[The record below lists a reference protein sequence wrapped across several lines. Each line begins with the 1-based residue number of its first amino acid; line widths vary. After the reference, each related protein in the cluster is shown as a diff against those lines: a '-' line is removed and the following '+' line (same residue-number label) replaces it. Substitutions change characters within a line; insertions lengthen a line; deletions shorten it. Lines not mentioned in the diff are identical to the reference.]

1 MKKSVRRQR
10 QAALAKQKQQR
21 WIAGIILGVA
31 AILLVLAA
39 ILAFPGESAVAAIN
53 PDDSQ
58 QVALGQEVYLV
69 QCASCHGENLEGEEN
84 WQQPGEGGLIKA
96 PPHDE
101 TGHTWHHSNEYLID
115 SLKKGGARLDASLG
129 TSAMP
134 AYEGVLSDEE
144 MAAVIAYIISTWP
157 ADIRQ
162 AQAVR

>member
-1 MKKSVRRQR
+1 MKKVNRRQR
-10 QAALAKQKQQR
+10 QEALAKKKRQR
-21 WIAGIILGVA
+21 WITGILLSVA
-31 AILLVLAA
+31 ALLLVLATV
-39 ILAFPGESAVAAIN
+39 LAFPSESAVAAIN
-53 PDDSQ
+53 PDDTQLVS
-58 QVALGQEVYLV
+58 LGQEVYMT

-84 WQQPGEGGLIKA
+84 WQQPGEGDLIKA

-115 SLKKGGARLDASLG
+115 SLKRGGARLDTSLG
-129 TSAMP
+129 TSPMP

-162 AQAVR
+162 AQTIR